1 MSNELADFPD
11 SKYIAKHVSTC
22 YSFLSFSPSKVKFF
36 NLPTLSSHQILA
48 SPLVHSDVLSLLRGT
63 GKDDTKA
70 LRLKVST
77 AISKGEGLS
86 LRVGI
91 RQPSRKWSLVKKDE
105 KDVVVVWTRMIL
117 TPLLDRNNSSFAM
130 IALFG

>member
-1 MSNELADFPD
+1 M
-11 SKYIAKHVSTC
+11 
-22 YSFLSFSPSKVKFF
+22 
-36 NLPTLSSHQILA
+36 
-48 SPLVHSDVLSLLRGT
+48 
-63 GKDDTKA
+63 
-70 LRLKVST
+70 KVST